1 MVVAPK
7 EKDLLGL
14 MTRCCFWKRSLINVY
29 MFIWG
34 VGNGS
39 GRKLL
44 GKCSGQFVEGFCE
57 RIVEVG
63 HHFWLFRNLLLK
75 SSLKQFF
82 GASLDGQLYAQLGE
96 SLSQQISLNIIVKR
110 YLTVRMARAKTFTGS

>member
-1 MVVAPK
+1 MLFLE
-7 EKDLLGL
+7 EKSYKCLHVLFGGWA
-14 MTRCCFWKRSLINVY
+14 TGY
-29 MFIWG
+29 P
-34 VGNGS
+34 

-63 HHFWLFRNLLLK
+63 HHFWLFRNLLAK